1 MLTNPL
7 FWLLIC
13 LIAGMVWAV
22 LKILRI
28 RSTQIRKNHMSN
40 DSYLHAWVGQVHCF
54 TGTMNSQTTEAELI
68 TADEEWLEHC
78 KTQLIK
84 QVDAVAEQPK
94 LADLVVETTGKE
106 TCLRFADGR
115 KHLSF
120 FRH

>member
-1 MLTNPL
+1 MFTNPL
-7 FWLLIC
+7 FWLAIFV
-13 LIAGMVWAV
+13 IAGMVWAV

-78 KTQLIK
+78 KAELVK
-84 QVDAVAEQPK
+84 QQPE
-94 LADLVVETTGKE
+94 LADQLVIEISGKE
-106 TCLRFADGR
+106 TCLQHVDGT
-115 KHLSF
+115 KILSF
-120 FRH
+120 FHHV